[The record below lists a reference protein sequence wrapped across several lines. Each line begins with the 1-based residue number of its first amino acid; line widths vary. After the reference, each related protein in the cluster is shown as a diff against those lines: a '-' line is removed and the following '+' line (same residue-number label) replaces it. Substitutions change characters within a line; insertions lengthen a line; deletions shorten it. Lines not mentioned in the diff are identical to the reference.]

1 MIGTWKNSATRR
13 ASARGGK
20 GNEMRHA
27 LAILILIGM
36 TSLGVKPTQAQ
47 IGQNLRTWWAGGEIG
62 EGQLSLSSDQI
73 HRDRTPTFALGFFGG
88 HRLGGQAR
96 VGLELNGWLLQASN
110 LNNPTVGE
118 SVSNVLGVIDVFPT
132 RKIPLFIRGGGGLAM
147 YQNNRPGETGGT
159 GWSWTGGAGYEV
171 RFSERLGLAPIVE
184 YAYGRFDD
192 VRNPITVETGR
203 HYSVVEFKVAAIW
216 HFGKKAGK

>member
-1 MIGTWKNSATRR
+1 MRR
-13 ASARGGK
+13 
-20 GNEMRHA
+20 A
-27 LAILILIGM
+27 LAIAVFMGLTAFCG
-36 TSLGVKPTQAQ
+36 KPAQAQ
-47 IGQNLRTWWAGGEIG
+47 IDQNLRAWWAGGEIG

-88 HRLGGQAR
+88 HRLSGQAR
-96 VGLELNGWLLQASN
+96 VGLEVNGWLLQASN
-110 LNNPTVGE
+110 LNDPTVGE
-118 SVSNVLGVIDVFPT
+118 SVSNVLGVIDVFLT

-147 YQNNRPGETGGT
+147 YQNNRPGESNGK
-159 GWSWTGGAGYEV
+159 GWSGTGGAGYEF

-184 YAYGRFDD
+184 YAYGKFDD

-216 HFGKKAGK
+216 HFGKRARE

>member
-1 MIGTWKNSATRR
+1 VEKLGGPDGTTHEEE
-13 ASARGGK
+13 RGD
-20 GNEMRHA
+20 EMRQA

-36 TSLGVKPTQAQ
+36 TTLGVKPTQAQ
-47 IGQNLRTWWAGGEIG
+47 IDQNLRAWWAGGEIG

-73 HRDRTPTFALGFFGG
+73 HRDRTPTFALGLFGG
-88 HRLGGQAR
+88 HRLGDQAR
-96 VGLELNGWLLQASN
+96 VGLEMNGWLLQASN
-110 LNNPTVGE
+110 LNDPTVGE

-147 YQNNRPGETGGT
+147 YQNNRPGESGGT
-159 GWSWTGGAGYEV
+159 GLSWTGGAGYEV
-171 RFSERLGLAPIVE
+171 RFTERLGLTPIVE

-192 VRNPITVETGR
+192 VRNSITVETGR

-216 HFGKKAGK
+216 HFGKRAGE